1 MVTSSAASR
10 LLARLVP
17 ILSLSTAGC
26 TLLGACGG
34 ETVDGVGETG
44 GSTAG
49 AGGSTAGAGGSVA
62 GAGGS
67 TAGAGGSTAGAGGS
81 MAGAGGST
89 AGAGGSMAGT
99 GGSTAGAGG
108 SMAGAG
114 GSAAGAGGSS
124 ECVPSGG
131 CEDVCYDRAVDE
143 VCLESFGN
151 TDALTA
157 RLGCT
162 GQVWGASQ
170 PSDAACCYLVGQCG
184 VGRPIT
190 LGGLALT
197 AVLVPTADWR

>member
-34 ETVDGVGETG
+34 ETVDGVGET
-44 GSTAG
+44 
-49 AGGSTAGAGGSVA
+49 GGSTAGAGGSVA